1 MNANHRGPAIL
12 ALVMSL
18 AIVGCSLMQSFSP
31 TPTPAPTLAP
41 TLTPLPASTPTFTPD
56 PKILTLKA
64 TGDLLKLLDT
74 WNGRY
79 VILVNMNTDIKT
91 LEDLNGKN
99 IFCDMYTFGMEP
111 SVKDMAAFKT
121 AAGVQMQI
129 EIGNNMPQFLKLMA
143 EDKNMLGFIPKK
155 EADSNSLQD
164 NPDFK
169 IVLFK

>member
-1 MNANHRGPAIL
+1 MNTNRRGLAVL

-18 AIVGCSLMQSFSP
+18 AIVGCGLGQSFVP
-31 TPTPAPTLAP
+31 TLTPAPTLPP
-41 TLTPLPASTPTFTPD
+41 TLTPLPASTPTLTPD

-74 WNGRY
+74 WNGKY
-79 VILVNMNTDIKT
+79 VILVNKNTDIKT

-99 IFCDMYTFGMEP
+99 IFCDMYLFGMEA

-129 EIGNNMPQFLKLMA
+129 EIGNNMPQFLKLMT
-143 EDKNMLGFIPKK
+143 EDKNLVAFIPKK
-155 EADSNSLQD
+155 EADGNSLQD